1 MVFLHVNINNI
12 NRLNLKVIL
21 KVIKHQY
28 LLKYFNLINILINV
42 NIFHIINLLTYILV
56 FIELYNLIFKEYFS
70 L

>member
-1 MVFLHVNINNI
+1 MVFHHVNINNI
-12 NRLNLKVIL
+12 NQLNLKVIL

-28 LLKYFNLINILINV
+28 LLKYFNLINIMINV